1 MVRTNHSNHRSLL
14 SPTGGI
20 KIANIVLYSTGCPR
34 CKALEQAL
42 NRAGIVYD
50 YCDNIDTIA
59 GLGVK
64 YVPILEVN
72 DELMD
77 YAAAL
82 GWINGGGAA

>member
-1 MVRTNHSNHRSLL
+1 MRADHSNHWLVL

-20 KIANIVLYSTGCPR
+20 EIANVVLYSTGCPR

-64 YVPILEVN
+64 YVPVLEVN
-72 DELMD
+72 GDLMD
-77 YAAAL
+77 YPAAL